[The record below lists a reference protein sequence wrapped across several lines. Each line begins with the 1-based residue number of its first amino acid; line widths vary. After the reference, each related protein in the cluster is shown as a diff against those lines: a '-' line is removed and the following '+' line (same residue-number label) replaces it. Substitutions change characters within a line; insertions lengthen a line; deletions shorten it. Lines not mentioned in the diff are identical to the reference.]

1 MMNQNFRVHY
11 MTQKENIYEK
21 YCQNKNICLTIINDD
36 FIDGDFLEKYLT
48 LILRLK
54 VVISGAEFFVIDNLF
69 YNIGY
74 ITYISVGH
82 GVSFFKHFLYSEN
95 NYYGNKRFNQI
106 LITPSEK
113 LISVA
118 KQYGWKDKD
127 IIKMNLPRWD
137 KYNDFESLKKE
148 ECINHKNIFV
158 MFTWRQMKERK
169 NISNLYFENIN
180 GLLNNKFLLRNLDN
194 YNITL
199 YFAFHRL
206 IWNKLKSKPKLKI
219 YKHIKYIEEKEIS
232 IILSNTSLVVTDF
245 SSIIFD
251 IIYREKPFVI
261 FIPDSNDPNLSDIYS
276 DFYYQLIKDIKDGV
290 ISFQN
295 TFFSIEDTVKKINFY
310 IKNNF
315 ILEPKLKMFYNNFG
329 FKKENSTNKFIEYLK
344 NLQ

>member
-1 MMNQNFRVHY
+1 
-11 MTQKENIYEK
+11 
-21 YCQNKNICLTIINDD
+21 
-36 FIDGDFLEKYLT
+36 
-48 LILRLK
+48 
-54 VVISGAEFFVIDNLF
+54 
-69 YNIGY
+69 
-74 ITYISVGH
+74 
-82 GVSFFKHFLYSEN
+82 
-95 NYYGNKRFNQI
+95 
-106 LITPSEK
+106 
-113 LISVA
+113 
-118 KQYGWKDKD
+118 
-127 IIKMNLPRWD
+127 MNLPRWD

-158 MFTWRQMKERK
+158 MFTLRQMKERK

-199 YFAFHRL
+199 YFAFHRQ
-206 IWNKLKSKPKLKI
+206 IWNKLKSKSKLKI
-219 YKHIKYIEEKEIS
+219 NKHIKYIEEKEIS

-261 FIPDSNDPNLSDIYS
+261 FIPDSNDPNISDIYS

-315 ILEPKLKMFYNNFG
+315 ILEPKFKMFYNNFG